1 MGLKCTNYF
10 ENSKYESPNI
20 QIITCKGCSSHLCLS
35 NLILSDNFNGASGPA
50 YLVDNLINIEFNLNS
65 EETQMKTGLY
75 KINKIKCHQCKN
87 PLGWFYKKSY
97 SYSENYKEGKFVI
110 EKSFINFTEN
120 STTTQV
126 LMERVLQ
133 NKYRRR
139 YSSSSSSNSTIS
151 DLEID
156 KDYNNNNNNN
166 SHYYSSLN
174 TSPIATK
181 EKFKLASRRKSSSS
195 NLLNRLRLP
204 YNDEE
209 KQQDQDNNDDVFID
223 A

>member
-156 KDYNNNNNNN
+156 KDYNINNINNC
-166 SHYYSSLN
+166 YSSLN

-181 EKFKLASRRKSSSS
+181 EKFKLAGRRKSSSS

-209 KQQDQDNNDDVFID
+209 KQQDQDNNDDVFVD